1 MALTALTIE
10 RLNTQGKDVLQQLSK
25 YIVPF
30 SWIHALCKP
39 QSSTGKFDR
48 DYDVRRETATAFLVA
63 SDKFGFLV
71 TAGHRIT
78 CFNDTTAEPRQFIK
92 AYVHTGLHSDSNS
105 EALLFPL
112 QDLPRCVIDRKILG
126 LDYGA
131 IVLDLNAVDIVTKNG
146 NSPVFPG
153 NWQDQIDEPDIHVM
167 LGFPLENRE
176 PLRKTIGT
184 VTHESLRLGTPL
196 LPLEEVDDPETYSLD
211 APYDRFC
218 ARIVS
223 REGTFE
229 DQSIFLLDI
238 NGMSGGPIFAL
249 KFHQDSCD
257 FQLIAVQ
264 SSCNG
269 DGNIVAAC
277 YIKPFVEA
285 VVEKLSQAVR

>member
-1 MALTALTIE
+1 MALTAQTIE
-10 RLNTQGKDVLQQLSK
+10 RFNIHGKSLLQQLSRH
-25 YIVPF
+25 IVPF
-30 SWIHALCKP
+30 SWIHALCEP

-48 DYDVRRETATAFLVA
+48 DYDVKRETASAFLVA
-63 SDKFGFLV
+63 SNKFGFLV

-78 CFNDTTAEPRQFIK
+78 CFNDTTAEPRQFIN
-92 AYVHTGLHSDSNS
+92 AYVHTGIHRDSNS

-112 QDLPRCVIDRKILG
+112 QDLPRSVIDSELLG

-131 IVLDLNAVDIVTKNG
+131 ILLDNNAADIVTKNG

-153 NWQDQIDEPDIHVM
+153 NWQDQIDEADMHVM

-184 VTHESLRLGTPL
+184 VTHESLRFGTPL
-196 LPLEEVDDPETYSLD
+196 LPLEEIDDPETYSLD

-223 REGTFE
+223 REGSFE

-249 KFHQDSCD
+249 KFRQDSCD
-257 FQLIAVQ
+257 FQLVAIQ
-264 SSCNG
+264 SCCNG
-269 DGNIVAAC
+269 DGDIIAAC
-277 YIKPFVEA
+277 YIKPFIEA
-285 VVEKLSQAVR
+285 VVEKFSKAVR